1 MSDKKFKISQ
11 WNQQSIRKLIM
22 KSVFPKLA
30 ISLTT
35 LALTACGGSSGGNEE
50 VTTPPVNQAPVISQT
65 SSVVEEANST
75 AIERNDNFTVLLTI
89 TDSDGDSISGTAE
102 LGNVE
107 VNLEEYS
114 GELNFTHQA
123 SFVAPE
129 AGDYKVS
136 VKANDSKG
144 ASTTSNVDLSVL
156 PNTEDV
162 ISHLENSVSG
172 FVSGG
177 SYEGTELLGIST
189 SASNVNLGYLDIPL
203 NDKQLAQNE
212 SPYGVCGSSVPHKL
226 LEVQKDTSGVTI
238 PSSDVVYPMECF
250 TTTQAKSVNKKLLK
264 AQTAISSYSSATSN
278 LEYTAQN
285 ITVTIKTTVD
295 GTTVSSTSTGSGI
308 TLEGNMHDVICGN
321 YTLSKTNSTYL
332 LNVDEIVNDI
342 DELIDD
348 NNKFTLE
355 CSRTVEFEGTTF
367 NSSLIGKIAGE
378 KVMIDALDPVGS
390 INEISFSVPYDN
402 GGLDVGN
409 ICVSTTVEDNSGYVS
424 EALELTSSDGLAEK
438 IAFGQKNDANQYCLE
453 LTNIEGSYHV
463 TQTVSDGSDNSVVNQ
478 SQSYQI
484 VKNQAPTFS
493 VEVPNS
499 ISLNTNQGI
508 VTLIEQSDIS
518 DPEGHTV
525 TLSGQ
530 SSIDTDQA
538 EGEYVMVAYATD
550 EFGAE
555 SEKQIT
561 VTLSKLQIPPT
572 VDAGSNIVAN
582 EKQQVTLTG
591 VATDSDGEI
600 ASVEWTQV
608 SGNEVTLSSTNTE
621 VTSFTAPEV
630 SEEATLIFQFTAID
644 NENNQSSDTVSVK
657 VSNVN
662 VFPTVNAGQDF
673 EVDEGQVVTLTAAA
687 NDSDGEIIGVKWTQ
701 LSGTNVEL
709 ADSSSML
716 TTFVAPT
723 VEQNEEL
730 SFELSVTDNDGNIS
744 SDAISIQINNVNSL
758 PIADAGQDQSIN
770 TGTTVQLDGTSS
782 YDDDGD
788 QLTYIWSL
796 GSKPFTSFAS
806 LSNATTATP
815 SIKVDK
821 AGEYLIS
828 LVVNDGTE
836 DSEPSS
842 ITLTVVEG
850 VNPISE
856 NIDLIIVAGSKY
868 HGFSGGNYDEVLQA
882 QTTACRNVGA
892 LDIDKEGILY
902 SVSAYQSNGIRAV
915 DTSQPLCIKKGPQPN
930 KMHGLA
936 IDSNGKFWGT
946 SELEYTDDYRQHT
959 KLYQLEKDGTVLS
972 ELSLSGEEDVIFGID
987 YSSDGTLYGI
997 GFTSRQLVTINTDTG
1012 VTTFVATIAPNIN
1025 VHDIDIDSNDIIRVL
1040 DDATGDLF
1048 ELNLNGEQLN
1058 RTNIPSLCKS
1068 CGWVSIATNK

>member
-1 MSDKKFKISQ
+1 
-11 WNQQSIRKLIM
+11 M
-22 KSVFPKLA
+22 KSVFSKLA

-35 LALTACGGSSGGNEE
+35 LALTACGGGSSGGNEE
-50 VTTPPVNQAPVISQT
+50 VTAPPVNQAPVISPT
-65 SSVVEEANST
+65 SSVVDEANST

-102 LGNVE
+102 LSDVE

-123 SFVAPE
+123 SFVATE
-129 AGDYKVS
+129 AGDYSVS
-136 VKANDSKG
+136 VKATDSKG

-172 FVSGG
+172 FISGG

-189 SASNVNLGYLDIPL
+189 SVSNINLGYLDTPL

-226 LEVQKDTSGVTI
+226 LEVQKDTSGVTV
-238 PSSDVVYPMECF
+238 PSSGVVYPMECF
-250 TTTQAKSVNKKLLK
+250 TTTQAKSINKKLLK
-264 AQTAISSYSSATSN
+264 ARTAISSYSNAASN

-285 ITVTIKTTVD
+285 ITVTIETTED
-295 GTTVSSTSTGSGI
+295 GTTISSASTGSGI
-308 TLEGNMHDVICGN
+308 TLEGNMHDIMCGN

-332 LNVDEIVNDI
+332 LNVDDVVNDI
-342 DELIDD
+342 DELIGD

-355 CSRTVEFEGTTF
+355 CSRTVEFEGETF
-367 NSSLIGKIAGE
+367 NSSLIGKISGE
-378 KVMIDALDPVGS
+378 KIIIDALDPVGS

-409 ICVSTTVEDNSGYVS
+409 ICISTTVEDNSGYVI
-424 EALELTSSDGLAEK
+424 ETLELTSSDGLAEN
-438 IAFGQKNDANQYCLE
+438 IAFGNKNDANQYCLE
-453 LTNIEGSYHV
+453 LSNTEGNYHV
-463 TQTVSDGSDNSVVNQ
+463 TQTVTDGSDNSIVNQ

-508 VTLIEQSDIS
+508 ITLVKQSDVS

-530 SSIDTDQA
+530 TSIDTDQA
-538 EGEYVMVAYATD
+538 AGEYALAAYATD
-550 EFGAE
+550 PYGAQT
-555 SEKQIT
+555 EKSIT
-561 VTLSKLQIPPT
+561 VTLADNIPPT
-572 VDAGSNIVAN
+572 A
-582 EKQQVTLTG
+582 
-591 VATDSDGEI
+591 
-600 ASVEWTQV
+600 
-608 SGNEVTLSSTNTE
+608 
-621 VTSFTAPEV
+621 
-630 SEEATLIFQFTAID
+630 
-644 NENNQSSDTVSVK
+644 
-657 VSNVN
+657 
-662 VFPTVNAGQDF
+662 
-673 EVDEGQVVTLTAAA
+673 
-687 NDSDGEIIGVKWTQ
+687 
-701 LSGTNVEL
+701 
-709 ADSSSML
+709 
-716 TTFVAPT
+716 
-723 VEQNEEL
+723 
-730 SFELSVTDNDGNIS
+730 
-744 SDAISIQINNVNSL
+744 L
-758 PIADAGQDQSIN
+758 PVADAGQDQSIN

-796 GSKPFTSFAS
+796 DSKPFTSFAS

-856 NIDLIIVAGSKY
+856 NIDLIIVAGGKWY
-868 HGFSGGNYDEVLQA
+868 GFYSDQYLPYSQSVFS
-882 QTTACRNVGA
+882 ACSSIGA
-892 LDIDKEGILY
+892 IDLDINQYVY
-902 SVSAYQSNGIRAV
+902 SVSTFQANGLNLV
-915 DTSQPLCIKKGPQPN
+915 DPLQGICLKQGPQPRR
-930 KMHGLA
+930 MQGIA
-936 IDSNGKFWGT
+936 IDNNNEIWGT
-946 SELEYTDDYRQHT
+946 SDLITSGNQRT
-959 KLYQLEKDGTVLS
+959 KLYHLEKDGTVLS
-972 ELSLSGEEDVIFGID
+972 ELDFSGHEDVIFGID

-1025 VHDIDIDSNDIIRVL
+1025 VHDIDIDTNDVIRVL
-1040 DDATGDLF
+1040 DNDMGDLY

-1058 RTNIPSLCKS
+1058 RTNIPSLCTS

>member
-1 MSDKKFKISQ
+1 
-11 WNQQSIRKLIM
+11 M
-22 KSVFPKLA
+22 KSALPKKVA
-30 ISLTT
+30 ISL
-35 LALTACGGSSGGNEE
+35 AIINITACGGGSSGGNEE
-50 VTTPPVNQAPVISQT
+50 VTTPPVNQAPIISPT
-65 SSVVEEANST
+65 NSVVDKANST
-75 AIERNDNFTVLLTI
+75 TIERNDNFTVLLTI

-114 GELNFTHQA
+114 GKLNFTHQA

-129 AGDYKVS
+129 AGDYTIS

-144 ASTTSNVDLSVL
+144 ASTTSNVGLSVL

-162 ISHLENSVSG
+162 ISYLEKSVSG
-172 FVSGG
+172 FISGG

-189 SASNVNLGYLDIPL
+189 SASNVNLGYLDTPL

-226 LEVQKDTSGVTI
+226 LEVQKDTSGVTV
-238 PSSDVVYPMECF
+238 PSSGVVYPMECF

-264 AQTAISSYSSATSN
+264 AQTAISSYSSAASN

-285 ITVTIKTTVD
+285 ITVTIETTVN
-295 GTTVSSTSTGSGI
+295 GTTASSASTGSGI

-332 LNVDEIVNDI
+332 LNVNDIVNDI
-342 DELIDD
+342 DELVDD

-355 CSRTVEFEGTTF
+355 CSRTVEFEGATF
-367 NSSLIGKIAGE
+367 NSGLIGKIAGE
-378 KVMIDALDPVGS
+378 KVIIDALDPVGS
-390 INEISFSVPYDN
+390 INEISFSAPYDN

-409 ICVSTTVEDNSGYVS
+409 ICVSTTVEDNSDFVT
-424 EALELTSSDGLAEK
+424 ETLELTSSDGLAEN
-438 IAFGQKNDANQYCLE
+438 IAFENKNDANQYCLE
-453 LTNIEGSYHV
+453 LTNIEGNYHV
-463 TQTVSDGSDNSVVNQ
+463 TQTVTDGSDNSIVNQ

-484 VKNQAPTFS
+484 IKNQAPIFS
-493 VEVPNS
+493 VEVPNT

-508 VTLIEQSDIS
+508 ITLVEQSDVS
-518 DPEGHTV
+518 DPEGHTI

-530 SSIDTDQA
+530 TSIDTEQA
-538 EGEYVMVAYATD
+538 AGEYALTAYATD
-550 EFGAE
+550 QYGAQT
-555 SEKQIT
+555 EKNIT
-561 VTLSKLQIPPT
+561 VTLADNIPPT
-572 VDAGSNIVAN
+572 A
-582 EKQQVTLTG
+582 
-591 VATDSDGEI
+591 
-600 ASVEWTQV
+600 
-608 SGNEVTLSSTNTE
+608 
-621 VTSFTAPEV
+621 
-630 SEEATLIFQFTAID
+630 
-644 NENNQSSDTVSVK
+644 
-657 VSNVN
+657 
-662 VFPTVNAGQDF
+662 
-673 EVDEGQVVTLTAAA
+673 
-687 NDSDGEIIGVKWTQ
+687 
-701 LSGTNVEL
+701 
-709 ADSSSML
+709 
-716 TTFVAPT
+716 
-723 VEQNEEL
+723 
-730 SFELSVTDNDGNIS
+730 
-744 SDAISIQINNVNSL
+744 L

-770 TGTTVQLDGTSS
+770 TGTIVQLDGTSS
-782 YDDDGD
+782 YDGDGD

-796 GSKPFTSFAS
+796 DSKPFTSFAS
-806 LSNATTATP
+806 LNNATTATP

-856 NIDLIIVAGSKY
+856 NIDLIIVAGNKY
-868 HGFSGGNYDEVLQA
+868 HGFSGTNYDEVLQA
-882 QTTACRNVGA
+882 QTTACSNVGA

-902 SVSAYQSNGIRAV
+902 SVSTYQPNGMLAV
-915 DTSQPLCIKKGPQPN
+915 DPSQPLCIKKGPQPN

-946 SELEYTDDYRQHT
+946 SELEYTDDNRQHT

-972 ELSLSGEEDVIFGID
+972 ELSLSGEEDVILGID

-1012 VTTFVATIAPNIN
+1012 VTTFVATIAPKIN
-1025 VHDIDIDSNDIIRVL
+1025 VHDIDIDTNDVIRVL
-1040 DDATGDLF
+1040 DNATGDLY

-1058 RTNIPSLCKS
+1058 RTNIPSLCTS

>member
-22 KSVFPKLA
+22 RSAFPKLA
-30 ISLTT
+30 ISLAI
-35 LALTACGGSSGGNEE
+35 LNITACGGGSSGGNEE
-50 VTTPPVNQAPVISQT
+50 VTTPPVNQAPVISPT
-65 SSVVEEANST
+65 SSVVDEANST

-378 KVMIDALDPVGS
+378 KVIIDALDPVGS

-424 EALELTSSDGLAEK
+424 EALELTSSDGLAEN

-453 LTNIEGSYHV
+453 LKNIEGSYHV
-463 TQTVSDGSDNSVVNQ
+463 TQTVTDGSDNSVVNQ

-484 VKNQAPTFS
+484 VKNQAPAFS

-499 ISLNTNQGI
+499 ISLSTNQGI
-508 VTLIEQSDIS
+508 ITLVEQSDVS

-530 SSIDTDQA
+530 TSIDTDQA
-538 EGEYVMVAYATD
+538 AGEYALTAYATD
-550 EFGAE
+550 QYGAQT
-555 SEKQIT
+555 EKNIT
-561 VTLSKLQIPPT
+561 VTLADNIPPT
-572 VDAGSNIVAN
+572 A
-582 EKQQVTLTG
+582 
-591 VATDSDGEI
+591 
-600 ASVEWTQV
+600 
-608 SGNEVTLSSTNTE
+608 
-621 VTSFTAPEV
+621 
-630 SEEATLIFQFTAID
+630 
-644 NENNQSSDTVSVK
+644 
-657 VSNVN
+657 
-662 VFPTVNAGQDF
+662 
-673 EVDEGQVVTLTAAA
+673 
-687 NDSDGEIIGVKWTQ
+687 
-701 LSGTNVEL
+701 
-709 ADSSSML
+709 
-716 TTFVAPT
+716 
-723 VEQNEEL
+723 
-730 SFELSVTDNDGNIS
+730 
-744 SDAISIQINNVNSL
+744 L
-758 PIADAGQDQSIN
+758 PVADAGQDQSIN
-770 TGTTVQLDGTSS
+770 TGSTVQLDGTSS

-796 GSKPFTSFAS
+796 DSKPFTSFAS
-806 LSNATTATP
+806 LNNATTATP

-842 ITLTVVEG
+842 ITLNVVEG

-868 HGFSGGNYDEVLQA
+868 HGFSGSNYDEVLQA
-882 QTTACRNVGA
+882 QTTACWYVGA
-892 LDIDKEGILY
+892 LDIDEEGILY
-902 SVSAYQSNGIRAV
+902 SVSTVQSQAIQAV
-915 DTSQPLCIKKGPQPN
+915 DPSQPLCIEQGPQPR

-946 SELEYTDDYRQHT
+946 SDLITSGNQRT
-959 KLYQLEKDGTVLS
+959 KLYHLEKDGTVLS
-972 ELSLSGEEDVIFGID
+972 ELDFSGHEDVIFGID

-1012 VTTFVATIAPNIN
+1012 VTTFVATITPNIN
-1025 VHDIDIDSNDIIRVL
+1025 VHDIDIDTDDVIRVL
-1040 DDATGDLF
+1040 DNDSGDLY

-1058 RTNIPSLCKS
+1058 RTNIPSLCTS

>member
-22 KSVFPKLA
+22 KSAFPKLA
-30 ISLTT
+30 ISLAI
-35 LALTACGGSSGGNEE
+35 LNITACGGGSSGGNEE
-50 VTTPPVNQAPVISQT
+50 VTTPPVNQAPVISPT
-65 SSVVEEANST
+65 SSVVDEANST

-89 TDSDGDSISGTAE
+89 IDSDGDSISGTAE

-107 VNLEEYS
+107 VNLEKYS

-226 LEVQKDTSGVTI
+226 LEVQKDTSGVTV

-378 KVMIDALDPVGS
+378 KVIIDALDPVGS

-424 EALELTSSDGLAEK
+424 EALELTSSDGLAEN

-453 LTNIEGSYHV
+453 LKNIEGSYHV
-463 TQTVSDGSDNSVVNQ
+463 TQTVTDGSDNSVVNQ

-484 VKNQAPTFS
+484 VKNQAPAFS

-508 VTLIEQSDIS
+508 ITLVEQSDVS

-530 SSIDTDQA
+530 TSIDTDQA
-538 EGEYVMVAYATD
+538 AGEYALTAYATD
-550 EFGAE
+550 QYGAQT
-555 SEKQIT
+555 EKNIT
-561 VTLSKLQIPPT
+561 VTLADNIPPT
-572 VDAGSNIVAN
+572 A
-582 EKQQVTLTG
+582 
-591 VATDSDGEI
+591 
-600 ASVEWTQV
+600 
-608 SGNEVTLSSTNTE
+608 
-621 VTSFTAPEV
+621 
-630 SEEATLIFQFTAID
+630 
-644 NENNQSSDTVSVK
+644 
-657 VSNVN
+657 
-662 VFPTVNAGQDF
+662 
-673 EVDEGQVVTLTAAA
+673 
-687 NDSDGEIIGVKWTQ
+687 
-701 LSGTNVEL
+701 
-709 ADSSSML
+709 
-716 TTFVAPT
+716 
-723 VEQNEEL
+723 
-730 SFELSVTDNDGNIS
+730 
-744 SDAISIQINNVNSL
+744 L
-758 PIADAGQDQSIN
+758 PVADAGQDQSIN
-770 TGTTVQLDGTSS
+770 TGSTVQLDGTSS

-796 GSKPFTSFAS
+796 DSKPFTSFAS
-806 LSNATTATP
+806 LNNATTATP

-842 ITLTVVEG
+842 ITLNVVEG

-868 HGFSGGNYDEVLQA
+868 HGFSGSNYDEVLQA
-882 QTTACRNVGA
+882 QTTACWYVGA
-892 LDIDKEGILY
+892 LDIDEEGILY
-902 SVSAYQSNGIRAV
+902 SVSTVQSQAIQAV
-915 DTSQPLCIKKGPQPN
+915 DPSQPLCIEQGPQPR

-946 SELEYTDDYRQHT
+946 SDLITSGNQRT
-959 KLYQLEKDGTVLS
+959 KLYHLEKDGTVLS
-972 ELSLSGEEDVIFGID
+972 ELDFSGHEDVIFGID

-997 GFTSRQLVTINTDTG
+997 GFTSRQLVTINADTG
-1012 VTTFVATIAPNIN
+1012 VTTFVATITPNIN
-1025 VHDIDIDSNDIIRVL
+1025 VHDIDIDTNDVIRVL
-1040 DDATGDLF
+1040 DKDTGDLY

-1058 RTNIPSLCKS
+1058 RTNIPSLCTS

>member
-1 MSDKKFKISQ
+1 
-11 WNQQSIRKLIM
+11 M
-22 KSVFPKLA
+22 KSVLPKFA
-30 ISLTT
+30 ITLTT
-35 LALTACGGSSGGNEE
+35 LTLTACGGGSSDGNNE
-50 VTTPPVNQAPVISQT
+50 VTTPPTNQAPVISPT
-65 SSVVEEANST
+65 SSVIGEANST
-75 AIERNDNFTVLLTI
+75 TIERNDNFKVLLTI
-89 TDSDGDSISGTAE
+89 TDNDGDSLSGTAE
-102 LGNVE
+102 LGDVE

-123 SFVAPE
+123 SFVAPQ
-129 AGDYKVS
+129 AGDYTVS
-136 VKANDSKG
+136 VKAADSKG
-144 ASTTSNVDLSVL
+144 ASTSSNVDLSVL

-172 FVSGG
+172 FISGG
-177 SYEGTELLGIST
+177 SYEGAELLGIST
-189 SASNVNLGYLDIPL
+189 SESNVNLGYTDTPL
-203 NDKQLAQNE
+203 NEKQLAQNE

-238 PSSDVVYPMECF
+238 PSSGVVYPMECF
-250 TTTQAKSVNKKLLK
+250 TATQARSIKKKLSK
-264 AQTAISSYSSATSN
+264 ARTAIASNSSSASN

-285 ITVTIKTTVD
+285 ITVTIETTED
-295 GTTVSSTSTGSGI
+295 GTTISSASTGSGI
-308 TLEGNMHDVICGN
+308 TLEGNMHDVVCGN

-332 LNVDEIVNDI
+332 LNLDDVVNDI
-342 DELIDD
+342 DELIGD
-348 NNKFTLE
+348 NNKFILE
-355 CSRTVEFEGTTF
+355 CSRTVEFEGETF
-367 NSSLIGKIAGE
+367 NSDLIGKIAGE
-378 KVMIDALDPVGS
+378 KAIIDSLDPVGS

-409 ICVSTTVEDNSGYVS
+409 ICVSTTVEDNSGYVT
-424 EALELTSSDGLAEK
+424 ETLELTSSDGLAEN
-438 IAFGQKNDANQYCLE
+438 IAFGNKNDANQYCLE
-453 LTNIEGSYHV
+453 LTNTEGNYHV
-463 TQTVSDGSDNSVVNQ
+463 TQTVTDGSDNSVVNQ

-508 VTLIEQSDIS
+508 VNLVEQSDVS

-530 SSIDTDQA
+530 TSIDTDQV
-538 EGEYVMVAYATD
+538 EGEYIIVAYATD

-555 SEKQIT
+555 SEKQIN

-572 VDAGSNIVAN
+572 VDAGSDIVTD
-582 EKQQVTLTG
+582 EKEEVTLTG

-600 ASVEWTQV
+600 TSVEWTQV
-608 SGNEVTLSSTNTE
+608 SGNEVTLSSTNAE
-621 VTSFTAPEV
+621 VTTFVAPEV
-630 SEEATLIFQFTAID
+630 SEEVTLIFQLTARD
-644 NENNQSSDTVSVK
+644 NENNENSDTVSVK

-662 VFPTVNAGQDF
+662 VFPTVNAGLDF
-673 EVDEGQVVTLTAAA
+673 EVDEGQEATLTGAA
-687 NDSDGEIIGVKWTQ
+687 NDSDGEIISFKWTQ
-701 LSGTNVEL
+701 LSGTNVVL
-709 ADSSSML
+709 ADSNSIS
-716 TTFVAPT
+716 TTFVAPI
-723 VEQNEEL
+723 VEQNKEL
-730 SFELSVTDNDGNIS
+730 SFELAVTDNDGNIS
-744 SDAISIQINNVNSL
+744 SDEITVQVKNVNSL

-770 TGTTVQLDGTSS
+770 TGSTVHLDGTNS
-782 YDDDGD
+782 YDNDGD

-796 GSKPFTSFAS
+796 DSKPFTSFAS

-836 DSEPSS
+836 NSEPSS

-850 VNPISE
+850 VNPISD
-856 NIDLIIVAGSKY
+856 NIDLIIVAGHKY

-882 QTTACRNVGA
+882 QTTACWYVGA
-892 LDIDKEGILY
+892 IDVDAEGFLY
-902 SVSAYQSNGIRAV
+902 SVSTVQSQAIQAV
-915 DTSQPLCIKKGPQPN
+915 DPSQPLCIEQGPQPRD
-930 KMHGLA
+930 MHGLA

-946 SELEYTDDYRQHT
+946 SDLITSGNLRA
-959 KLYQLEKDGTVLS
+959 KLYHLEKDGTVLS
-972 ELSLSGEEDVIFGID
+972 ELDFSGHEDFIYGID
-987 YSSDGTLYGI
+987 YSSDGTLYGV
-997 GFTSRQLVTINTDTG
+997 GFTSRQLVTINTSTG
-1012 VTTFVATIAPNIN
+1012 VTTFVATIAPDIN
-1025 VHDIDIDSNDIIRVL
+1025 VHDIDIDSNDILRVL
-1040 DDATGDLF
+1040 DNNTGDLY

>member
-22 KSVFPKLA
+22 KSAFQKLA
-30 ISLTT
+30 ISLAI
-35 LALTACGGSSGGNEE
+35 LNITACGGGSSGGNEE
-50 VTTPPVNQAPVISQT
+50 VTTLPVNQAPVISPT
-65 SSVVEEANST
+65 SSVVDEANST

-156 PNTEDV
+156 PNNEDV

-378 KVMIDALDPVGS
+378 KVIIDALDPVGS

-424 EALELTSSDGLAEK
+424 EALELTSSDRLAEN

-463 TQTVSDGSDNSVVNQ
+463 TQTVTDGSDNSVVNQ

-508 VTLIEQSDIS
+508 ITLIEQSDVS

-530 SSIDTDQA
+530 ISIDTDQA
-538 EGEYVMVAYATD
+538 AGEYALTAYAAD
-550 EFGAE
+550 QYGAQT
-555 SEKQIT
+555 EKNIT
-561 VTLSKLQIPPT
+561 VTLADNIPPT
-572 VDAGSNIVAN
+572 A
-582 EKQQVTLTG
+582 
-591 VATDSDGEI
+591 
-600 ASVEWTQV
+600 
-608 SGNEVTLSSTNTE
+608 
-621 VTSFTAPEV
+621 
-630 SEEATLIFQFTAID
+630 
-644 NENNQSSDTVSVK
+644 
-657 VSNVN
+657 
-662 VFPTVNAGQDF
+662 
-673 EVDEGQVVTLTAAA
+673 
-687 NDSDGEIIGVKWTQ
+687 
-701 LSGTNVEL
+701 
-709 ADSSSML
+709 
-716 TTFVAPT
+716 
-723 VEQNEEL
+723 
-730 SFELSVTDNDGNIS
+730 
-744 SDAISIQINNVNSL
+744 L
-758 PIADAGQDQSIN
+758 PVADAGLDQSIN

-796 GSKPFTSFAS
+796 DSKPYTSFAS

-868 HGFSGGNYDEVLQA
+868 HGFSGSNYDEVLQA
-882 QTTACRNVGA
+882 QTTACWNVGA

-902 SVSAYQSNGIRAV
+902 SVSTYQPTGIRAV
-915 DTSQPLCIKKGPQPN
+915 DPSQPLCIKKGPQPN

-946 SELEYTDDYRQHT
+946 SGIEYTDDYRQHT

-972 ELSLSGEEDVIFGID
+972 ELSLSGEEGVIYGID

-997 GFTSRQLVTINTDTG
+997 RFTSRQLVTINTDTG
-1012 VTTFVATIAPNIN
+1012 VTTFVATITPNIN
-1025 VHDIDIDSNDIIRVL
+1025 VHDIDIDTNDVIRVL
-1040 DDATGDLF
+1040 DNRTGDLY

-1058 RTNIPSLCKS
+1058 RTNIPSLCTS